1 MVHLQ
6 EAVIS
11 NSAVMDRNR
20 VLDLLKWVAIVT
32 MVIDHA
38 SILLPQ
44 YNLILRS
51 IGRWAFP
58 VFCIMLAYNL
68 NQAISK
74 KKSHTLKNYFKNLA
88 LFCVV
93 SEVPYQLFNQEPFT
107 TLNVMPTLLL
117 GFLLVVL
124 GESKHKH
131 ATPQFFC
138 LLVVATLLSNF
149 IMYGVCGVLLIVT
162 LYLFFKSSNDSH
174 KKYFLFISV
183 VLTSLANIFNWFLGG
198 YYTDVTTY
206 SLALSFAVSS
216 AIATYVCSHI
226 LIKGQHLN
234 LHFEV
239 PPVGKWAYW
248 FYPVHLIIIWAL
260 YKIS

>member
-6 EAVIS
+6 ETVTSNCAVK
-11 NSAVMDRNR
+11 DRNK
-20 VLDLLKWVAIVT
+20 VLDLLKWIAIIT
-32 MVIDHA
+32 MVVDHA

-44 YNLILRS
+44 YNLLLRS

-58 VFCIMLAYNL
+58 VFCIILAFNL

-74 KKSHTLKNYFKNLA
+74 NKVHTLKKYFKNLA
-88 LFCVV
+88 LFCVL
-93 SEVPYQLFNQEPFT
+93 SEIPYQLFNQEPFT

-117 GFLLVVL
+117 GFLLVVI
-124 GESKHKH
+124 GELKFKH
-131 ATPQFFC
+131 ATLQFFC
-138 LLVVATLLSNF
+138 LLVTTTLLSNF
-149 IMYGVCGVLLIVT
+149 IMYGVFGVLLIVS
-162 LYLFFKSSNDSH
+162 LYLFFKSTNQSQ

-183 VLTSLANIFNWFLGG
+183 IFTSLANIFNWLLGG
-198 YYTDVTTY
+198 YYTDVNTY

-216 AIATYVCSHI
+216 AVATYICAQT
-226 LIKGQHLN
+226 LLKGQHLN

-260 YKIS
+260 FKIS